1 MKTHLI
7 LFLTCIVTCVAAQN
21 ADSQNK
27 KIITDAEPVYP
38 KGDQQLYI
46 DVSNNIKY
54 SEAALSINLRGEVL
68 ISFDVKPDS
77 TVSNVVII
85 SGVGNGI
92 DEEVKRYIE
101 KVKFCPG
108 VQNGRPVRMNTMYTL
123 PVTAHR

>member
-7 LFLTCIVTCVAAQN
+7 LFLTCIVTCAVAQS
-21 ADSQNK
+21 DSQNK
-27 KIITDAEPVYP
+27 KVITDAEPVYP
-38 KGDQQLYI
+38 KGDLQLYL

-54 SEAALSINLRGEVL
+54 SEAALSVNLRGEVL
-68 ISFDVKPDS
+68 VSFDVKADS
-77 TVSNVVII
+77 TVSNVIII
-85 SGVGNGI
+85 SGVGNGV
-92 DEEVKRYIE
+92 DEEIKKYIE